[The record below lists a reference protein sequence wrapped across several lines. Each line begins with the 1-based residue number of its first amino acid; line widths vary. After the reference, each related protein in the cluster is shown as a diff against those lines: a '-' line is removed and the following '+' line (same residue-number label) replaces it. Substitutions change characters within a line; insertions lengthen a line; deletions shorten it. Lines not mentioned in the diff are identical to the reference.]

1 VCVSVLD
8 SVRDRVDP
16 MPQDRMRFGIIKS
29 LLDTVVDMQS
39 PDAPRALRSAC
50 ETYGFFYL
58 TNHGVEQRLVDQVC
72 WGCEGLLL

>member
-1 VCVSVLD
+1 
-8 SVRDRVDP
+8 
-16 MPQDRMRFGIIKS
+16 MRFGIIKS